1 MKLAFVLW
9 HGGAGEM
16 KINILS
22 LTVLASVALSMGAIP
37 ALAEATGLPLRSTPV
52 PSTTNSVPHV
62 QIGVEPVPALSAR
75 LLRKVAELPGV
86 DIRPTVISLPG
97 AKGFWVEESVKLAR
111 PEVIVGGREFAHM
124 HPDGSLHATLPPKL
138 AREAARA
145 GWAVA
150 HPWARRRPGWEGFV
164 MVYTPGTM
172 EELEVVLQ
180 LVLASYNFVTGRDAP
195 ASGG

>member
-1 MKLAFVLW
+1 
-9 HGGAGEM
+9 M

-62 QIGVEPVPALSAR
+62 QIGVKPVPALSAL
-75 LLRKVAELPGV
+75 LLRKVAEIPGV